1 LKWVKKENECSDA
14 FVWQTHKGDLQ
25 TGAWI
30 PVSALLG
37 SGLPDALQG
46 AKSFAAARRGMIL

>member
-1 LKWVKKENECSDA
+1 MNAV
-14 FVWQTHKGDLQ
+14 THTVGRRTSGDLQ
-25 TGAWI
+25 TVAWI

-46 AKSFAAARRGMIL
+46 AISIAAARRGMIL

>member
-1 LKWVKKENECSDA
+1 VKKENECSDA
-14 FVWQTHKGDLQ
+14 FVWKTHEGDLQ
-25 TGAWI
+25 TVAWI